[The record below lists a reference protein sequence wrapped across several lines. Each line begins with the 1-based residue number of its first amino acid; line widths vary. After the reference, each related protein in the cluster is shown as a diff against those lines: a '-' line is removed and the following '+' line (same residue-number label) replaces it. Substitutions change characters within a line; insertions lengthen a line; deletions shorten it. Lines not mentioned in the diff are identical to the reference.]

1 MATKQKKTQ
10 KMSAKQRQARLEAA
24 QAREQAALEEK
35 ERKEFL
41 KRIGIG
47 IVAVLLIMG
56 LMLPMT
62 ALSFCG
68 SQQMQQAA
76 TTTSSDVAEAT
87 SAATSA
93 AGEATSAATSATAE
107 ATSAATSAAAEAT
120 SASSSATSE

>member
-76 TTTSSDVAEAT
+76 TTTTS
-87 SAATSA
+87 SAA
-93 AGEATSAATSATAE
+93 AE